1 MSNSF
6 DLQHIIP
13 GRAINFLGV
22 GSPP

>member
-13 GRAINFLGV
+13 GLAINFLGV